1 MAAMAPALTDT
12 SAHPSSFK
20 LPISPSDPERTG
32 FEATPSDPTSPGL
45 PNGHTNSTRTHI
57 DTEQTIQESG
67 LDKDLLLEEGIEDQ
81 LRSNNHRSKIRL
93 FRTNNQ
99 RGRSQSDTR
108 VPFLGKLDRGKV
120 GRTLTFPSPTRV
132 PGLTNGSDVP
142 AQHVTKMSHSTVSGA
157 YDKQQPCPTSAHLAS
172 TNAMPPET
180 SSLSLANNTDVIG
193 SSSTATADSSDADDD
208 TRGGQVDFPPTDEID
223 CGAHRDLDIC
233 YEKLVSK
240 INKQNMEGCIGDG
253 RSSGRNSDL
262 FTELLET
269 GQINEVAEERSKLA
283 QRAKQ
288 LVHKLRHL
296 QTQQISSH
304 TQQQISTF
312 VTEQHKRSE
321 EKTAELEAEGCSDCK
336 RNLALSNVSNTHGPS
351 TSQKGF
357 NANGNTLV
365 EDPKDQQPRTCI
377 HKRKLLPARPVDV
390 DTSVRVVVKTASK
403 RLRAKLEHVESW
415 VDSDETESSS
425 GGESCDEGD
434 DTLPSY
440 TQTRQKHKVPLH
452 RRAVWKWAV
461 ERAAIASRW
470 TWLQAQVS
478 DLEYRIRQ
486 QSDIY
491 RQTRA
496 SKGVAILGEPSSPED
511 LLKVRVMT
519 STKTNRKLSPIEAK
533 IARLGSNQEMSPSN
547 LSTLLTNVDQQS
559 ARLKRSL
566 QNCVTPMAGY
576 PMPPSA
582 TSTPTGTNGKTPPTK
597 PMNGIVGSTS
607 SHGSPM
613 FGSTTSSQGKD
624 HKQLPTGINSF
635 PSSPSLM
642 PALSEEHYCARTRP
656 VWYFR
661 KRKLIRTLNIHG
673 FGRKIQK
680 LSTVRCGCHPPL
692 TPCVMCG
699 GRFNHVEKCK
709 EPDTAPLNERVAQ
722 LDYSFH
728 PVLSFPQDIPL
739 SIQFE
744 GMMKTSE
751 WQRKP
756 APSKQSPMRKKRRP
770 STPTENKD
778 GQRPKRKY
786 ERKNKDKTKLLQS
799 SGEDKSLKMLR
810 KLAAQTMKDM
820 RHGRGDK
827 KILKRSK
834 ANSLPNTPK
843 KLLSEEINRRCRT
856 DIKKR
861 RAAQLAIAA
870 LKKTRARSLSLP
882 NINDHFHHGIMSSAP
897 NTPTGMENSSS
908 AHLSHSMPSNSLQ
921 NFLKPRRPGGNSD
934 QYDIDNI
941 VIPYSMLASTRVEK
955 LEYKE
960 IMTPKW
966 RKIAEN
972 ELTAWKNHVQEVNN
986 IEDFETL
993 SDSEVMERH
1002 AKCEISERQKFLTIL
1017 ANQNSHAHQRRGARR
1032 SRNNSQ
1038 GNTPEPYSPDA
1049 NLFDQNQPSS
1059 VNSSNAPSPLTTQE
1073 ALSPSGSFSLSGN
1086 GGGGSSGGAQRS
1098 RTSSW
1103 EKRRSSSASD
1113 TNLENS
1119 QQGSFEELGHI
1130 DNPWPMR
1137 IFPLDEYECSELGCQ
1152 SEEEQE
1158 AELEVKK
1165 EVEAEEKTPS
1175 EVSSSMS
1182 LQNNVK
1188 MEEGSSRSSP
1198 LGELLEDSSGPED
1211 IDDPNDPEWTV
1222 VSPDR
1227 QRSSIVLRLAKR

>member
-1 MAAMAPALTDT
+1 MAAMAPALTDA
-12 SAHPSSFK
+12 SAHPSGFK

-45 PNGHTNSTRTHI
+45 PNGHTSSTHSV
-57 DTEQTIQESG
+57 DTSQTIQETG
-67 LDKDLLLEEGIEDQ
+67 LDKSLLLQEGLADQ
-81 LRSNNHRSKIRL
+81 SGSNNHRSKIQL
-93 FRTNNQ
+93 FRTNSQ
-99 RGRSQSDTR
+99 PQGGGSQSGTG
-108 VPFLGKLDRGKV
+108 VTFLGKVDRGKV
-120 GRTLTFPSPTRV
+120 SRSLTFPSSTRTSV
-132 PGLTNGSDVP
+132 LTNGSDGTVKGI
-142 AQHVTKMSHSTVSGA
+142 TKMSRSTVSGA
-157 YDKQQPCPTSAHLAS
+157 YDKQQPCQTIAPTAS
-172 TNAMPPET
+172 TITMPPQT
-180 SSLSLANNTDVIG
+180 SSLSLANNTDVTA

-208 TRGGQVDFPPTDEID
+208 MRGGQVDLQPADETDS
-223 CGAHRDLDIC
+223 GPHQDLSTRF
-233 YEKLVSK
+233 EKLVSK
-240 INKQNMEGCIGDG
+240 VSRKQNMEDWMRDS
-253 RSSGRNSDL
+253 RSSDL
-262 FTELLET
+262 APELLEAE
-269 GQINEVAEERSKLA
+269 QINKITDERSKLA
-283 QRAKQ
+283 QRARQ

-296 QTQQISSH
+296 QAQQISSYSK
-304 TQQQISTF
+304 QQIHNF
-312 VTEQHKRSE
+312 VQEQHKRSE
-321 EKTAELEAEGCSDCK
+321 EKTTELEEGCPDCK
-336 RNLALSNVSNTHGPS
+336 RNLALSNVPNSDVPS
-351 TSQKGF
+351 ISQKGSS
-357 NANGNTLV
+357 ANSTFA
-365 EDPKDQQPRTCI
+365 EDSKEQLPRTCV
-377 HKRKLLPARPVDV
+377 HKRKPLPVRPSGIDP
-390 DTSVRVVVKTASK
+390 SVRVAVKTATK
-403 RLRAKLEHVESW
+403 HLQAQLEHVEGW

-511 LLKVRVMT
+511 LLKMRVMT

-533 IARLGSNQEMSPSN
+533 IARLGSSQEMSPSN

-559 ARLKRSL
+559 ARLKMSL
-566 QNCVTPMAGY
+566 QNCVSPMSGLVI
-576 PMPPSA
+576 PPSA
-582 TSTPTGTNGKTPPTK
+582 ASTPTGANGKTPLSK
-597 PMNGIVGSTS
+597 PMNGVVSSTGSHGNPLLGSSTS
-607 SHGSPM
+607 SPVG
-613 FGSTTSSQGKD
+613 D
-624 HKQLPTGINSF
+624 HKQLPQGINSF
-635 PSSPSLM
+635 HSSPSLM
-642 PALSEEHYCARTRP
+642 PAVPEEHYCARTRP

-661 KRKLIRTLNIHG
+661 KRKLIRTLNIHS
-673 FGRKIQK
+673 FSRKIQK
-680 LSTVRCGCHPPL
+680 LSTVRCGCCPPL

-699 GRFNHVEKCK
+699 GRFNHVEKPK
-709 EPDTAPLNERVAQ
+709 EPDMAPLNERVAQ
-722 LDYSFH
+722 LDFSFH
-728 PVLSFPQDIPL
+728 PVLSFTQDIPL

-744 GMMKTSE
+744 GMMKSNE

-756 APSKQSPMRKKRRP
+756 ALSKQSPMKKKRRP
-770 STPTENKD
+770 STPPENKD

-786 ERKNKDKTKLLQS
+786 ERKNKDKTKRHQS

-827 KILKRSK
+827 ILKRANSK
-834 ANSLPNTPK
+834 ASSLPNTPK
-843 KLLSEEINRRCRT
+843 KRLTEEINRRCRT

-882 NINDHFHHGIMSSAP
+882 NIKDHLQISSLSSSPSTPTAPDGSLSSAQ
-897 NTPTGMENSSS
+897 
-908 AHLSHSMPSNSLQ
+908 LSHSMPSASLQ
-921 NFLKPRRPGGNSD
+921 NFLKPRRPGGSSD

-966 RKIAEN
+966 RKIPE
-972 ELTAWKNHVQEVNN
+972 EQLTAWKNHVQEFSNQED
-986 IEDFETL
+986 IENL
-993 SDSEVMERH
+993 SDSEFTERH
-1002 AKCEISERQKFLTIL
+1002 AKCEINERQKFLTIL
-1017 ANQNSHAHQRRGARR
+1017 ASQNSHANQRRGARR

-1049 NLFDQNQPSS
+1049 NLFEQNQPSS

-1073 ALSPSGSFSLSGN
+1073 ALSPSGGVPASSNS
-1086 GGGGSSGGAQRS
+1086 GGSSTQRS
-1098 RTSSW
+1098 RMNSW

-1113 TNLENS
+1113 TNLES
-1119 QQGSFEELGHI
+1119 SLAGSFEALGHI
-1130 DNPWPMR
+1130 DNPWPER
-1137 IFPLDEYECSELGCQ
+1137 NFPLDEDDCEELGLK
-1152 SEEEQE
+1152 SKREAEEETE
-1158 AELEVKK
+1158 MKSGP
-1165 EVEAEEKTPS
+1165 EAEEKTPS
-1175 EVSSSMS
+1175 EVSSATNLLNNMKTEGES
-1182 LQNNVK
+1182 L
-1188 MEEGSSRSSP
+1188 RSSP
-1198 LGELLEDSSGPED
+1198 LGEMLDDSSSEPEE

-1227 QRSSIVLRLAKR
+1227 HRSSIVLRLAKR